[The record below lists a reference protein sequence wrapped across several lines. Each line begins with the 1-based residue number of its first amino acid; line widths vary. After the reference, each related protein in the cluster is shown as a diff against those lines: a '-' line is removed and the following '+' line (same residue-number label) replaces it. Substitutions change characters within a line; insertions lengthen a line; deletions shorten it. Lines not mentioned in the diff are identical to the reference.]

1 VDRAAAQGWTC
12 PNSGEVRKI
21 ANKRH
26 LAKRKPRDCRENPV
40 GLLNS
45 DSGNSPI
52 YPQHSLLR
60 QIGDDLFLGLSVAS
74 RKRIPNWSP
83 FSQTSSQRRYAAPVV
98 ERTRK
103 NSFKLS
109 PVTDPLTVNF
119 APPAA
124 TSSIRQSLLQVP
136 SIATTRTGIPRE
148 NSTRPVFRFSPP
160 EDIPL
165 VSQKKLIKVLRG
177 LI

>member
-1 VDRAAAQGWTC
+1 VDRSAAQGWTC

-26 LAKRKPRDCRENPV
+26 LAKRKPRDCRKNPV
-40 GLLNS
+40 RLLNS
-45 DSGNSPI
+45 DSSNSPI
-52 YPQHSLLR
+52 YPQNRLIR
-60 QIGDDLFLGLSVAS
+60 QIGDDLLLRLSAS
-74 RKRIPNWSP
+74 RKRTPNWSP

-109 PVTDPLTVNF
+109 PVTDSLAVNF

-136 SIATTRTGIPRE
+136 SIATIRVGIPRE
-148 NSTRPVFRFSPP
+148 NSTRPAFRFSAP
-160 EDIPL
+160 EDISAGIPETA
-165 VSQKKLIKVLRG
+165 
-177 LI
+177 